1 MLEAYPV
8 VGLGSKRQS
17 VPFNLWPAVPGSA
30 YSLTPKFKPTKKKN
44 EHKSKNERNNNKNPH
59 RKCESRPKATS
70 NVKPIGSTIHRALV
84 AD

>member
-30 YSLTPKFKPTKKKN
+30 YSLTPKFKPTKKKKRAK
-44 EHKSKNERNNNKNPH
+44 EQKREKQQQKSASK
-59 RKCESRPKATS
+59 
-70 NVKPIGSTIHRALV
+70 V
-84 AD
+84 